1 MIFPC
6 VLEMASCSRYLPGQ
20 VPQTEAA
27 TADIEKLSFGCGGKF
42 DLEVRPYRFDG
53 SYWLVVNIWF
63 IVMVNSGFHRVII
76 NQQQWEYD
84 GYISGWW
91 FWTVDFYDFPEIAG
105 NGTII
110 PTDEVHHFSEG

>member
-91 FWTVDFYDFPEIAG
+91 F
-105 NGTII
+105 
-110 PTDEVHHFSEG
+110 